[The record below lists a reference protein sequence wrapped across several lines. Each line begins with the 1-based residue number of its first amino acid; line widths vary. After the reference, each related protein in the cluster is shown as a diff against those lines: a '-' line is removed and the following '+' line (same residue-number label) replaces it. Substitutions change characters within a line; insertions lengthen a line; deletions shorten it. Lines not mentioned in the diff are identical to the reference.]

1 MISGHTKRSRWIVI
15 CFLPVLLSGCA
26 GGGKSAVVRS
36 ETQSQAATQLERGLR
51 AQNKGETKQAE
62 KYLAA
67 SLAISS
73 SIEDNPARIT
83 AHINLARLNR
93 LKNDIGAATL
103 HIDQALKLA
112 ADLPEFMSEAAYEK
126 SLIELAQ
133 KRYDEAL
140 AWAGRS
146 FSSNN
151 DAQKGRRFNLLA
163 RIHRASGNRD
173 QATFFALKGREECR
187 NSGLPDEEANSL
199 RLLGSIDRENR
210 RFDEAGKLLLE
221 ALGIDKLNG
230 ESHKIALD
238 LEELAAL
245 SGDQGNLDMA
255 LEYLDRAFSVHI
267 NGSRESR
274 AAAVKFKMADV
285 YTQKGDLT
293 MAEKVRLS
301 AQKLI
306 RRESVNQGSPP
317 ESAKPSRSP

>member
-1 MISGHTKRSRWIVI
+1 MINRHTRRSWWILI
-15 CFLPVLLSGCA
+15 CSVTVLLSGCA
-26 GGGKSAVVRS
+26 SGGKSAAIRS
-36 ETQSQAATQLERGLR
+36 ETRIQAATQLERGLR
-51 AQNKGETKQAE
+51 AQNKGETNQAE
-62 KYLAA
+62 KYLAT

-83 AHINLARLNR
+83 ALINLARLNR

-140 AWAGRS
+140 TWAGRS
-146 FSSNN
+146 FSSDN
-151 DAQKGRRFNLLA
+151 DVQKGKRFNLLA

-187 NSGLPDEEANSL
+187 NSGLTDEEANSL
-199 RLLGSIDRENR
+199 RMLGSIARESK

-255 LEYLDRAFSVHI
+255 LEYLERAFSVHI
-267 NGSRESR
+267 NGSRENS
-274 AAAVKFKMADV
+274 AAAVKLKMAEV

-306 RRESVNQGSPP
+306 RRESAHHGSPP